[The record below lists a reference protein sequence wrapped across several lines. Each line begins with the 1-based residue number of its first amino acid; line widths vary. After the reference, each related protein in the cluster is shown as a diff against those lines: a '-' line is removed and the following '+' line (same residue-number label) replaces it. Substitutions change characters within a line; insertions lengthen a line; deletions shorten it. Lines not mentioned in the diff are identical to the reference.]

1 MRREI
6 LANDQF
12 YHVYNRG
19 VDKRRIF
26 LDDKDRFRF
35 IHDLFIFNDS
45 NMVPNVFYHLN
56 RTLRVATERR
66 PRNTLVE
73 IIAFCLMPNHY
84 HLLLKQRQKGG
95 ISLFLQKLGAGYSRY
110 FNERHQRNGVL
121 FQGTFRAIHIT
132 SDKYLSHLTRYIH
145 LNPLDLKFPDW
156 KNRGIENRTVV
167 SLFLNQYRWSSY
179 LDYIGKKNFPS
190 VTSREFAMG
199 YFNESQK
206 EYEEFVLEWT
216 KKDFSTV
223 ESIILEKD

>member
-6 LANDQF
+6 LTNNQF

-35 IHDLFIFNDS
+35 IHDLFEFNDS
-45 NMVPNVFYHLN
+45 NVVPNVFYHLN
-56 RTLRVATERR
+56 RTLEVAIERK
-66 PRNTLVE
+66 PRNILVE

-84 HLLLKQRQKGG
+84 HLLLKQRQEKG

-110 FNERHQRNGVL
+110 FNERHQRSGVL
-121 FQGTFRAIHIT
+121 FQGTFRAIHIA
-132 SDKYLSHLTRYIH
+132 SDEYLSHLTRYIH

-156 KNRGIENRTVV
+156 KNRGIENRTAV

-179 LDYIGKKNFPS
+179 PDYIGKKNFPS
-190 VTSREFAMG
+190 VTSREFVIG

-223 ESIILEKD
+223 ESIALEKD

>member
-6 LANDQF
+6 LTNNQF

-35 IHDLFIFNDS
+35 IHDLFEFNDS

-56 RTLRVATERR
+56 RTSEVAIERK
-66 PRNTLVE
+66 PRNILVE

-84 HLLLKQRQKGG
+84 HLLLKQRQEKG

-110 FNERHQRNGVL
+110 FNERHQRSGVL
-121 FQGTFRAIHIT
+121 FQGTFRAIHIA
-132 SDKYLSHLTRYIH
+132 SDEYLSHLTRYIH

-156 KNRGIENRTVV
+156 KNRGIENRTAV

-179 LDYIGKKNFPS
+179 PDYIGKKNFPS
-190 VTSREFAMG
+190 VTSREFVIG

-223 ESIILEKD
+223 ESIALEKD